1 MLDPTFTAY
10 IIMAAA
16 LVISPGASM
25 AVVAETA
32 LERGRSAALTT
43 VLGINIANSSLA
55 LASMF
60 GLSALFH
67 QWPSFLRAVSI
78 GGAMYLTCL
87 GVQALWRNADSPD
100 PAGVFRSKSP
110 SLRTSSALVRGI
122 MTNLL
127 NPSVVLFYTLLL
139 PQFVRNTDPFVS
151 RFLLLAVAHISM
163 SLLWLSTFAMA
174 VGSLSENMARPRVRR
189 TMEILTGAILVVL
202 GIRLIL
208 K

>member
-1 MLDPTFTAY
+1 MLDSTFTTY

-32 LERGRSAALTT
+32 LERGRSAALAT
-43 VLGINIANSSLA
+43 VLGINVANSSLA

-67 QWPSFLRAVSI
+67 QWPSLLRAVSI
-78 GGAMYLTCL
+78 GGAIYLTYL
-87 GVQALWRNADSPD
+87 GVRALWRSSDAAEPAAVPRARP
-100 PAGVFRSKSP
+100 PAGG
-110 SLRTSSALVRGI
+110 TSSAIARGI

-127 NPSVVLFYTLLL
+127 NPSVVLFYMLLV
-139 PQFVRNTDPFVS
+139 PQFVRNTDPFVP
-151 RFLLLAVAHISM
+151 RFLLLAATHVSM
-163 SLLWLSTFAMA
+163 SLVWLSAFALA
-174 VGSLSENMARPRVRR
+174 VGSLSEHVARPGVRR
-189 TMEILTGAILVVL
+189 TMEIVTGGILVVL
-202 GIRLIL
+202 GVRLII